1 MKAIQKQVGFSNQI
15 MFVVPPP
22 ILAETAR
29 HLLVSALYPTDI
41 GWFPRAYH
49 HARQRPGGAPQN
61 ILILCARGS
70 GWFEINGRHHTLQAR
85 QALLIP
91 RGVPH
96 AYGASERRP
105 WSIQW
110 VHFLGEDAP
119 YFCALLKPGSHVVP
133 VAPKLMPRLERLFT
147 DACAALKGGFTQQGV
162 ICAAQA
168 VRHMLGLLFF
178 SNAAFHPETK
188 AANTESLER
197 TLQFMRDH
205 VDSTLTVAAIARE
218 AGLSATHFSR
228 LFRQHTG
235 FAPMDYFIHLKIQRA
250 CRFLTLTPLNVKV
263 IAGRI
268 GYEDPYYF
276 SRLFRKVMGM
286 SPANYRR
293 SRTCMLPQRV
303 IAKASPR
310 EKQEPKI
317 RFYQ

>member
-1 MKAIQKQVGFSNQI
+1 MKAIQKMVGFSNQI
-15 MFVVPPP
+15 MYVVPPP
-22 ILAETAR
+22 ILTETER

-41 GWFPRAYH
+41 GWFPRAFH
-49 HARQRPGGAPQN
+49 HARQRPAGAPQN
-61 ILILCARGS
+61 ILILCTRGS
-70 GWFEINGRHHTLQAR
+70 GWFQINGQQQTLQAG

-96 AYGASERRP
+96 AYGASEQQP

-119 YFCALLKPGSHVVP
+119 YFCTLLKPGSHVVP
-133 VAPKLMPRLERLFT
+133 VAQKLMPRLVRLFT
-147 DACAALKGGFTQQGV
+147 DAYAELAYGFTQQGI

-178 SNAAFHPETK
+178 SNSAFHPETK
-188 AANTESLER
+188 AANTKSLER

-205 VDSTLTVAAIARE
+205 VDSTLTVATMARE
-218 AGLSATHFSR
+218 ADLSATHFSR

-235 FAPMDYFIHLKIQRA
+235 FTPIDYFIQLKIQRA
-250 CRFLTLTPLNVKV
+250 CRFLTLTPLSVKV
-263 IAGRI
+263 IGSRI

-286 SPANYRR
+286 SPLEYRK
-293 SRTCMLPQRV
+293 SKTWH
-303 IAKASPR
+303 AASTNG
-310 EKQEPKI
+310 
-317 RFYQ
+317 